1 MLRMHYRNGT
11 DLGLSPGCSPQGP
24 RGIVQT
30 LKLTDVAK
38 SPLGVGK
45 KNDWQFPN
53 PQNMILWDQWEMFRR
68 FLILERKYGSWNC
81 HTVIIFWHS
90 PPFEE
95 LLRFILVR
103 KIVCVRKDKLE
114 RKVGI
119 WEDKST
125 GQKGGVTHLQHNAL
139 RWIEI
144 TEICDFLS
152 IPSATELK
160 PSSSVSSFTWTRL
173 NYVRSGKKD

>member
-1 MLRMHYRNGT
+1 
-11 DLGLSPGCSPQGP
+11 
-24 RGIVQT
+24 
-30 LKLTDVAK
+30 
-38 SPLGVGK
+38 
-45 KNDWQFPN
+45 
-53 PQNMILWDQWEMFRR
+53 MILWDQWEMFRR
-68 FLILERKYGSWNC
+68 FLVLERKYGSWNC

-144 TEICDFLS
+144 TEIVTFYQYLQLRNWNPHLVSPALHEQDWTTLDLEKKTNVS
-152 IPSATELK
+152 ELD
-160 PSSSVSSFTWTRL
+160 PLTSGERISLFFYSVAYKHFA
-173 NYVRSGKKD
+173 Y